1 MQPAYSVD
9 VAQGS
14 TRSNRYNAV
23 MNTTGP
29 RTARTTWRDV
39 PSTVLTL
46 GLVSLLMDI
55 SSELIH
61 ALLPIF
67 LATVVGAS
75 TVTIGLI
82 EGVAEATA
90 AVTKVFSGALS
101 DRIGKRKL
109 LVGIGYGLAALTKPV
124 FPLASTSWQIL
135 AARFVD
141 RIGKGIRE
149 APRDA
154 LIADVTPEG
163 IRGASYGLRQALD
176 TVGAFA
182 GPLLAVALMA
192 LYANDFRAVF
202 WWSALPAA
210 LAVLLILFG
219 LREPV
224 ETAPV
229 PRRDWPI
236 HARELRRLPRAYW
249 IVVAIGAVFAL
260 ARFSEAFLV
269 LKAQADGLPL
279 FLIPLVYVLMNLV
292 YAGVA
297 MPAGILSD
305 HIGRSNVLTC
315 GLVVLTAA
323 DLTLAFLPGPIGTA
337 IGVALWGL
345 YLGLSQGLLSAMVAD
360 TAPPDLRGTAFGLFN
375 LVTGGALLVASLLA
389 GWLWHAYGPRA
400 TFTTGAAF
408 SITTVLL
415 MLTALRIRPSEST

>member
-1 MQPAYSVD
+1 MKPHPQQSAATSV
-9 VAQGS
+9 
-14 TRSNRYNAV
+14 
-23 MNTTGP
+23 
-29 RTARTTWRDV
+29 TTWRDI

-55 SSELIH
+55 SSELVH
-61 ALLPIF
+61 ALLPVF
-67 LATVVGAS
+67 LMTTMGAGTVV
-75 TVTIGLI
+75 IGLI
-82 EGVAEATA
+82 EGVSEATA
-90 AVTKVFSGALS
+90 AITKVFSGALS

-124 FPLASTSWQIL
+124 FPLASTSGQIL

-141 RIGKGIRE
+141 RVGKGIRE

-176 TVGAFA
+176 TIGAFA

-219 LREPV
+219 VHEPR
-224 ETAPV
+224 TGPAG
-229 PRRDWPI
+229 PRRWPI
-236 HARELRRLPRAYW
+236 HKRELRSLPSAYW
-249 IVVAIGAVFAL
+249 IVVTIGAVFAL

-269 LKAQADGLPL
+269 LKAQADGLAL
-279 FLIPLVYVLMNLV
+279 SLIPLVYVLMNLI
-292 YAGVA
+292 YAAVA

-305 HIGRSNVLTC
+305 RIGRSNVLTS
-315 GLVVLTAA
+315 GLAALTAA
-323 DLTLAFLPGPIGTA
+323 DLVLAFVPGLIGTA

-345 YLGLSQGLLSAMVAD
+345 YLGLSQGLLSALVAD
-360 TAPPDLRGTAFGLFN
+360 TAPPELRGTAFGLFN
-375 LVTGGALLVASLLA
+375 LMTGGALLVASLLA
-389 GWLWHAYGPRA
+389 GWLWHAYGPQA
-400 TFTTGAAF
+400 TFAAGAGF
-408 SITTVLL
+408 SAATILL
-415 MLTALRIRPSEST
+415 MVTALRTHRAPSA